1 MILPLPLAQALAADR
16 AKTIELADVS
26 RETATRL
33 ERFVELLLSWQS
45 RINLIAPSTVP
56 TIWSRHIANSL
67 QLIPLAPAP
76 EPTRKQIWADLGSG
90 AGFPGLVI
98 ACALADTDPLSCVH
112 LVESNRKKA
121 TFLAEAIR
129 ETAAPAIVHAERI
142 ESIAPRLSGK
152 VDIVTARALAP
163 LKQLLTYLAPMVENG
178 AQAILLKGQHL
189 DDELA
194 EASRYWKIRADIVPS
209 KTSPTGKILIVR
221 DLSRSRRP

>member
-1 MILPLPLAQALAADR
+1 MKLRCGSIALSNCCCPGR
-16 AKTIELADVS
+16 AE
-26 RETATRL
+26 
-33 ERFVELLLSWQS
+33 
-45 RINLIAPSTVP
+45 INLIAPSTVP

-76 EPTRKQIWADLGSG
+76 EPTRKQVWADLGSG

-98 ACALADTDPLSCVH
+98 ACALAETKPVPCVH
-112 LVESNRKKA
+112 LIESNRKKA

-142 ESIAPRLSGK
+142 ESDRTKRLRGN

-178 AQAILLKGQHL
+178 AQALLLKGQHL

-194 EASRYWKIRADIVPS
+194 EASRYWNIRADIVPS

-221 DLSRSRRP
+221 DLSRSRRS